1 VLRSAAAEPVDL
13 TQCRI
18 SSRVGAAAA
27 TASTLQAPDT
37 GSAGSWC
44 NAGRRGDD
52 DEYDNDERRTTTT
65 VLRFNSLLRQTFL
78 LVTRRCKGHFSLAY
92 FFF

>member
-37 GSAGSWC
+37 GSAGKC

-65 VLRFNSLLRQTFL
+65 VLLFNSLLRQTFL
-78 LVTRRCKGHFSLAY
+78 LVTRRYKGHFSLAY